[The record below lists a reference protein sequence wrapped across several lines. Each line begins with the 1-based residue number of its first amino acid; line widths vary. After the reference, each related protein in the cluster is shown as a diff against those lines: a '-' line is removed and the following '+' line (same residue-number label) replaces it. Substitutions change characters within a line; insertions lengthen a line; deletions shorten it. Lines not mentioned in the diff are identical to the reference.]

1 MTAYENKRRKRFH
14 KLFAKLPPH
23 IQKQAIEDFKLFKKD
38 PYHSSL
44 GFKMIEGDTTICAVD
59 IGYHY
64 RALGEKIGDTIEWYW
79 IGSHQ
84 DYDKLI

>member
-1 MTAYENKRRKRFH
+1 VRNIRRKRFN
-14 KLFAKLPPH
+14 KLFAKLPQH
-23 IQKQAIEDFKLFKKD
+23 IQKQAKEDFNLFENE
-38 PYHSSL
+38 PYHPSL
-44 GFKMIEGDTTICAVD
+44 GFKMLDDIVCAVD

-64 RALGEKIGDTIEWYW
+64 RALGEKIGNTIEWYW

>member
-1 MTAYENKRRKRFH
+1 M
-14 KLFAKLPPH
+14 L
-23 IQKQAIEDFKLFKKD
+23 
-38 PYHSSL
+38 
-44 GFKMIEGDTTICAVD
+44 EGSDTICAVD

-84 DYDKLI
+84 DYDKMLKRSNPSKHWCAPVLFLIASN